1 MFTATDPHDIMII
14 LQDIEDVLM
23 KSPYS
28 VNLLSLLG
36 EKIKTL
42 TTNCKQILND
52 THKLCRKLTQSV
64 QRNLFDRNYNNV
76 IRSVEEFIRSYPL
89 CDVAEKAGIMVK
101 EIIPYCDGE
110 LLYYMTIRCEHFQ
123 MRTLD
128 YHFIAKYILP
138 RIKLH
143 IKQHE
148 EISRSLMKGTRDIEL
163 TYHYILSGKYNEE
176 EELVH
181 NNYFIL
187 LQDVAPNYIQ
197 QKYSM
202 HT

>member
-89 CDVAEKAGIMVK
+89 CDVAQKAGIMVK

-148 EISRSLMKGTRDIEL
+148 EISRSLTKGTRDIEL
-163 TYHYILSGKYNEE
+163 TYHYIISGKYDEE
-176 EELVH
+176 QELVH

-187 LQDVAPNYIQ
+187 LQDVAPNYVQ
-197 QKYSM
+197 QQYSM